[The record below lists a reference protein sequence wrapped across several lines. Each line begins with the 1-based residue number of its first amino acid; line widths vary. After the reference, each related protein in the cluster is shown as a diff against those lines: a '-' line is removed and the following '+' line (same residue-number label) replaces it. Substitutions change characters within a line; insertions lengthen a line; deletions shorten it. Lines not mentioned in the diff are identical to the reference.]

1 MWLWGNPVF
10 VSYKEQIA
18 CTAVQAPLQDDV
30 IEEAHG
36 ETPEQMEMDGEG
48 ERAED
53 GSDHEQEDAL
63 GRICCCASIVGC

>member
-1 MWLWGNPVF
+1 MSLWGNPVF

-18 CTAVQAPLQDDV
+18 CTAVQALLQDDV
-30 IEEAHG
+30 MEEAHG
-36 ETPEQMEMDGEG
+36 ETPEQMDGEG

-63 GRICCCASIVGC
+63 GRICCCCASIVGC